1 MTQRL
6 STMNLPFLR
15 KPYRIEA
22 LSQAID
28 TALEV
33 SRYGEHRAI
42 DSPPSSLD
50 DVLTTER
57 GVLFI
62 LEFHEPS

>member
-28 TALEV
+28 TALHPMGPREQAA
-33 SRYGEHRAI
+33 S
-42 DSPPSSLD
+42 
-50 DVLTTER
+50 
-57 GVLFI
+57 
-62 LEFHEPS
+62 